1 VRVEAGRLGNRE
13 QTALRS
19 RPSEGGSVYAEDEG
33 FELLA
38 FVLPLS
44 DGPGGL
50 FALDRPPETAGISEL
65 LAKKEQARQAL
76 WGSCDPNRRKR
87 LGIADID
94 CASAPLARL
103 FRT

>member
-38 FVLPLS
+38 VVLPLS

-50 FALDRPPETAGISEL
+50 FALDRPPETAGL
-65 LAKKEQARQAL
+65 LGVPAFCGDDGK
-76 WGSCDPNRRKR
+76 
-87 LGIADID
+87 LG
-94 CASAPLARL
+94 CGYSA
-103 FRT
+103 